1 MRLLPLDNFVSKF
14 VFRKNIG
21 KEKNSLYHNSS
32 VSVAFE
38 GTFGKLFIQNDGNI
52 RFKQRIIL

>member
-1 MRLLPLDNFVSKF
+1 MRLLPLDNFVTKF
-14 VFRKNIG
+14 MLQKKISG
-21 KEKNSLYHNSS
+21 KNSLYHTSS

-38 GTFGKLFIQNDGNI
+38 GTFGKQFIQNDGNI